1 VARVVMYMTGHCGY
15 CHAAERLL
23 ERKGV
28 RDIERIRVDL
38 EPARRAEMR
47 ARSGRT
53 SVPQIWI
60 DGRHVGGY
68 DELYELAQ
76 EGGLEPLLEP
86 ERT

>member
-1 VARVVMYMTGHCGY
+1 MARVVMYLTGHCGY

-23 ERKGV
+23 EKKGI

-38 EPARRAEMR
+38 HPERRAEMR
-47 ARSGRT
+47 QRSGRT

-68 DELYELAQ
+68 DELYELAL
-76 EGGLEPLLEP
+76 EGGLEGLPEI

>member
-1 VARVVMYMTGHCGY
+1 MYVTGACGY

-23 ERKGV
+23 AAKGI

-38 EPARRAEMR
+38 DAARRAEMR

-53 SVPQIWI
+53 RVPQIWI

-68 DELYELAQ
+68 DDLCELAQ
-76 EGGLEPLLEP
+76 AGGLEGLLEP

>member
-1 VARVVMYMTGHCGY
+1 VARVVIYLTGSCGY

-23 ERKGV
+23 ARKGI
-28 RDIERIRVDL
+28 RDVERIRVDL
-38 EPARRAEMR
+38 DPARRAEMR
-47 ARSGRT
+47 ERSGRS

-68 DELYELAQ
+68 DELYELAH
-76 EGGLEPLLEP
+76 EGGLEPVPEP

>member
-1 VARVVMYMTGHCGY
+1 VARVVMYLTGSCGY
-15 CHAAERLL
+15 CQAAERLL
-23 ERKGV
+23 ANKGI

-47 ARSGRT
+47 ARCGRT

-68 DELYELAQ
+68 DGLSELAHA
-76 EGGLEPLLEP
+76 GGLEGLPET